1 MENDNALVV
10 VSMHESS
17 TDIVLADQ
25 NCNISFQETYELEIS
40 KLDQDSLQWEIGG
53 MIAKTFGLEN
63 KQRSSAAIA
72 ISFPGIVEP
81 ISGKIISCP
90 SNAKLNDHSM
100 SGELKQN
107 INCPIGIENIVN
119 SSLIGENWQGIAQN
133 IHNALYIDL
142 KESFSSAVLAD
153 NQIIYGSNF
162 NAGNLIISEKL
173 KMSQHLGGKE
183 LENVI
188 DQIVSFAI
196 FLDTEIIIINAQ
208 KSDMNSISGLLN
220 AEMKAR
226 SMNIKI
232 VEPKFPD
239 NNEVIGAL
247 KMALTLSFEQ

>member
-1 MENDNALVV
+1 
-10 VSMHESS
+10 
-17 TDIVLADQ
+17 
-25 NCNISFQETYELEIS
+25 
-40 KLDQDSLQWEIGG
+40 
-53 MIAKTFGLEN
+53 
-63 KQRSSAAIA
+63 
-72 ISFPGIVEP
+72 
-81 ISGKIISCP
+81 
-90 SNAKLNDHSM
+90 
-100 SGELKQN
+100 
-107 INCPIGIENIVN
+107 
-119 SSLIGENWQGIAQN
+119 
-133 IHNALYIDL
+133 
-142 KESFSSAVLAD
+142 
-153 NQIIYGSNF
+153 
-162 NAGNLIISEKL
+162 
-173 KMSQHLGGKE
+173 MSQHLGGKE